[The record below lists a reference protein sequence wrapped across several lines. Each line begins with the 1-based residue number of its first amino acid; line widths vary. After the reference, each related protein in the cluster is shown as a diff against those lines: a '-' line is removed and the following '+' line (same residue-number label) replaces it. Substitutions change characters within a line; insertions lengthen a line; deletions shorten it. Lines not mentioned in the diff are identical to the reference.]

1 MMSSRRP
8 EPGGNWQTHVAATPN
23 QNYTER
29 KNRRTDM
36 SLFKEERKRRQE
48 RKERY
53 RNVKES
59 IILIPLS
66 PSRSRVKQTA
76 QRYT

>member
-36 SLFKEERKRRQE
+36 YKKEEAGEERK
-48 RKERY
+48 
-53 RNVKES
+53 
-59 IILIPLS
+59 I
-66 PSRSRVKQTA
+66 
-76 QRYT
+76 